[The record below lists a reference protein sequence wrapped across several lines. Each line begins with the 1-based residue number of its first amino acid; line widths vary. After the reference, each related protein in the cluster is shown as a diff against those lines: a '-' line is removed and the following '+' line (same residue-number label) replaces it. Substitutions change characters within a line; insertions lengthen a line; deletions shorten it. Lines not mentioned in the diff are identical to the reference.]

1 MNSELLFCSIRKEWV
16 AALPEE
22 IVRQRMLFH
31 MIDHKGF
38 PASLIAVEQSL
49 KQLPSLTSN
58 NRLKVPRRRA
68 DIICYAK
75 DSVRGFSLTP
85 LMIVECKSVKLMP
98 AIMNQVVGYNHFV
111 GSKFI
116 AIVNQDEIR
125 TGWFDPVK
133 KDYEFVNYLPSYSE
147 LMATM

>member
-1 MNSELLFCSIRKEWV
+1 MNSSLLFCSIRKEWV

-22 IVRQRMLFH
+22 TVRQRMLFY
-31 MIDHKGF
+31 MINHKGF

-49 KQLPSLTSN
+49 KQLPHLTSI
-58 NRLKVPRRRA
+58 NRSKVPKRRA

-75 DSVRGFSLTP
+75 DSVSGSLLRP
-85 LMIVECKSVKLMP
+85 LVIIECKSVKLAP

-125 TGWFDPVK
+125 TGWYDHVK
-133 KDYEFVNYLPSYSE
+133 QDYEFVNYLPSYSE